1 MKRSFEE
8 LCVTAWFAVVIIV
21 VGLIFSNVPV
31 IPTIVHAQ
39 PLPNCFLNGTFTAT
53 GTSPVLDNSLSQ
65 NQCNTWVLNV
75 FVPSTV
81 SAFSVQLEGSAAGT
95 FTPVT
100 ITPQVGTNPCTT
112 LTGCLMVFQASYN
125 QFRVNLT
132 AVTGSGTI
140 TYRLT
145 GASGITAHVPIS
157 PSGVAGGDLSGSYPN
172 PTVAKVNG
180 GTPGGSCTNQFIRS
194 LSNAVAPTCSTVLNT
209 DLSSPTITI
218 NSTACTLGGSC
229 TVTATPSSAPSSTG
243 PLYFQQTQQ
252 TSPLLGSYQSLI
264 GTGVGSN
271 SITLNASGAQLH
283 LFAAGTINT
292 GSSSAAIN
300 FELQVGT
307 ATWVTNGPG
316 TLPTSQ
322 TAMPWS
328 CNFYYIIQTAGSS
341 GTAIGR
347 GFCVVGGTYNNFN
360 FGTIQG
366 SPTATTTV
374 NTTTAQTVSILA
386 SLANASGNQLFC
398 DVVSISAY

>member
-1 MKRSFEE
+1 MKK
-8 LCVTAWFAVVIIV
+8 FALTIATTLTGIAIV
-21 VGLIFSNVPV
+21 AGVLSLAPP
-31 IPTIVHAQ
+31 IPIHAQ
-39 PLPNCFLNGTFTAT
+39 PLPNCFLNGSLTAT
-53 GTSPVLDNSLSQ
+53 GTSSVLDNSLSQ

-81 SAFSVQLEGSAAGT
+81 TAYSVQLEGSGAGT
-95 FTPVT
+95 FTPVV
-100 ITPQVGTNPCTT
+100 ISPSIGTNPCTT
-112 LTGCLMVFQASYN
+112 LTGCLMIFQASYN

-132 AVTGSGTI
+132 SLTGSGTV

-145 GASGITAHVPIS
+145 GASGITARSMTV
-157 PSGVAGGDLSGSYPN
+157 SGAAGGDLAGTYPN

-180 GTPGGSCTNQFIRS
+180 GIPGGSCTNQFIRS

-252 TSPLLGSYQSLI
+252 TSPSLGSYQSLI

-271 SITLNASGAQLH
+271 SITLNTSGAQLH

-316 TLPTSQ
+316 TIPTSQ
-322 TAMPWS
+322 SSMPWS

-347 GFCVVGGTYNNFN
+347 GFCVVGGTSNNFN

-386 SLANASGNQLFC
+386 ALANASGNQLFC
-398 DVVSISAY
+398 DVVSIAAY

>member
-1 MKRSFEE
+1 MKKFA
-8 LCVTAWFAVVIIV
+8 LTIATTLIGIAVVAGV
-21 VGLIFSNVPV
+21 LSLAPP
-31 IPTIVHAQ
+31 IPIHAQ
-39 PLPNCFLNGTFTAT
+39 PLPNCFLNGSLTAT
-53 GTSPVLDNSLSQ
+53 GTSSVLDNSLSQ

-81 SAFSVQLEGSAAGT
+81 TAYSVQLEGSGAGT
-95 FTPVT
+95 FTPVV
-100 ITPQVGTNPCTT
+100 ISPSIGTNPCTT
-112 LTGCLMVFQASYN
+112 LTGCLMIFQASYN

-132 AVTGSGTI
+132 SLTGSGTV

-145 GASGITAHVPIS
+145 GASGITARSMTV
-157 PSGVAGGDLSGSYPN
+157 SGAAGGDLSGSYPN

-194 LSNAVAPTCSTVLNT
+194 LSTSVVPTCSTVLNT

-229 TVTATPSSAPSSTG
+229 TVAATPSYAPSSTG

-252 TSPLLGSYQSLI
+252 TNPSLGSYQSLI
-264 GTGVGSN
+264 GTGLGSN
-271 SITLNASGAQLH
+271 SITLNTSGAQLH

-300 FELQVGT
+300 FEIQVGT

-322 TAMPWS
+322 SAMPWS
-328 CNFYYIIQTAGSS
+328 CNFYYVIQTAGSS

-347 GFCVVGGTYNNFN
+347 GFCVVGGTSSNFN

-366 SPTATTTV
+366 SQTAVATV

-386 SLANASGNQLFC
+386 SLANATGNQLFC